1 MHGKEKVKI
10 MVKKITAVLSA
21 LTLISAAIP
30 ATVGA
35 EKAHVSE
42 IIRYECDSITNKD
55 NKKYILNA
63 VDNDKYLLRVYY
75 ADWVQNGN
83 YVKTYKVNDV
93 TYAEKSYI
101 DTWYTGE
108 WQQNLMVVESDADLK
123 TALTD
128 GFSTDMWFKLDKNS
142 YKFVLMNAGK
152 GEDDAMFRVEYYSN
166 GDGEGNGQ
174 IIITRKMKK
183 GDNEIYGQYS
193 CFKTLSWDTWHNI
206 SVSLDES
213 SGINVPILL
222 VDGATIVPTLGTLTG
237 SEIQPTKNNGYVPA
251 SYAALNKIT
260 FGRAKE
266 RISDTSMNGG
276 WVNGHIYF
284 SQMSIYNGAKTEAE
298 LLESYEKN
306 VGYYEPEYDVK
317 ITDGL
322 GSEVAK
328 SDLESVFAA
337 TGTMPKITID
347 TSKVENT
354 DTAAFNSEN
363 ITVTDLT
370 DNKQLTANGTL
381 NGSLYEITS
390 NEYIPGHR
398 YMLQIDNSVTQSRTK
413 AQTLEFATVQSVPEA
428 VARYNM
434 DKYTVND
441 DQTTSIEDDIGNV
454 TTRFG
459 STPVSVNKY
468 DNTYYLPVVGWAPGL
483 ATSDNLKKALSDE
496 FTLDIWFRK
505 DSQSGN
511 PEKRIWSFAAT
522 EGVMLM
528 LAQQL
533 GRLIFTVRYSY
544 EEDGAAKE
552 KVIAYQT
559 TDNTNV
565 FSDNGWNHLI
575 FAYDSKTD
583 TKRAVING
591 TERKF
596 DTTPLHWGIYSQDTL
611 PDGAKP
617 CIRTDNAMV
626 YVNGTAIA
634 SWSYGGFVSQYQIG
648 AQTYYN
654 KASSVAYMKY
664 LSGLDNDRYDAAYDL
679 TLIQGGK
686 ELERTDLTALAK
698 GSLTAQIAIAKTNGL
713 DKNVYIENAQG
724 IKTVPSISWNNEGT
738 LATLSFVGLT
748 TGEYKLVIAKTATD
762 SEGAAIRKTDYVLP
776 MTVVGTT
783 ELSLLVNGAAVPE
796 GTKVTGDAFAS
807 AELVNVDNAVL
818 IAARYKDGKLV
829 DVLTSDE
836 KFGEL
841 NNQLGIYI
849 EGITKGETVKLMLW
863 NSLGEMNPVIAGAEY

>member
-35 EKAHVSE
+35 EEAQVSE

-142 YKFVLMNAGK
+142 YKFVLMNAGT

-213 SGINVPILL
+213 SGINVPTLL

-237 SEIQPTKNNGYVPA
+237 SEIQPTKDNGYVPA

-266 RISDTSMNGG
+266 RISDTSMEGN
-276 WVNGHIYF
+276 WLNGHIYF
-284 SQMSIYNGAKTEAE
+284 SQMSIYDGAKTEAE

-322 GSEVAK
+322 GAEVAK
-328 SDLESVFAA
+328 PDLESVFAA

-390 NEYIPGHR
+390 DEYIPGHR

-454 TTRFG
+454 TTKFG

-528 LAQQL
+528 LAQQQ

-596 DTTPLHWGIYSQDTL
+596 DTTPLHWGNYSQDTL

-626 YVNGTAIA
+626 YVNGTVNA
-634 SWSYGGFVSQYQIG
+634 SWSSGGFVSQYQIG

-679 TLIQGGK
+679 TLIQGSK
-686 ELERTDLTALAK
+686 ELERADLTALAK
-698 GSLTAQIAIAKTNGL
+698 GSLTAQIAIAKTDGF
-713 DKNVYIENAQG
+713 DGNVYIENAQG
-724 IKTVPSISWNNEGT
+724 ERTVPSISWNNEGT

-783 ELSLLVNGAAVPE
+783 ELSLLVDGAAVPE
-796 GTKVTGDAFAS
+796 GTKVTGTAYAL

-818 IAARYKDGKLV
+818 IAARYKGGKLV
-829 DVLTSDE
+829 DVLTSNE
-836 KFGEL
+836 KFGGL

-849 EGITKGETVKLMLW
+849 EGITEGETVKLMLW

>member
-1 MHGKEKVKI
+1 

-35 EKAHVSE
+35 EEAQVSE

-63 VDNDKYLLRVYY
+63 VDNDKYPLSVLYVGYL
-75 ADWVQNGN
+75 QNGN

-93 TYAEKSYI
+93 TYAEKSYV
-101 DTWYTGE
+101 DSWYAGE
-108 WQQNLMVVESDADLK
+108 WPQNIMEVDPDDELR
-123 TALTD
+123 TAFEG
-128 GFSTDMWFKLDKNS
+128 GFSADMWFKLDANSKN
-142 YKFVLMNAGK
+142 FVLMNAGT

-174 IIITRKMKK
+174 IIITRKMEK
-183 GDNEIYGQYS
+183 GDDEIIYGQYS
-193 CFKTLSWDTWHNI
+193 CFKTLSLDVWHNL

-213 SGINVPILL
+213 SGVNVPTLL
-222 VDGATIVPTLGTLTG
+222 VDGTTIIPTLGTLTG
-237 SEIQPTKNNGYVPA
+237 SEVQPTKDNGYKPA

-260 FGRAKE
+260 FGRSKE
-266 RISDTSMNGG
+266 RVSDTSMEGS

-284 SQMSIYNGAKTEAE
+284 SQMSIYNDAKTEAE

-306 VGYYEPEYDVK
+306 AGYYEPEYDVK

-322 GSEVAK
+322 GAEVAK

-347 TSKVENT
+347 TSKVEST

-363 ITVTDLT
+363 VTVTDLT
-370 DNKQLTANGTL
+370 DNKQLNVTGVL
-381 NGSLYEITS
+381 NGSLYEIAS
-390 NEYIPGHR
+390 DEYIPGRR
-398 YMLQIDNSVTQSRTK
+398 YMLKIDNSVTDSRTK

-434 DKYTVND
+434 DKYTVNA
-441 DQTTSIEDDIGNV
+441 DQTTSIEDDIGKV
-454 TTRFG
+454 TARFG

-468 DNTYYLPVVGWAPGL
+468 DDTYYLPVVGWAPGL
-483 ATSDNLKKALSDE
+483 TTSDNLKKALSDE

-528 LAQQL
+528 LAQQQ

-544 EEDGAAKE
+544 EDDGAAKE

-559 TDNTNV
+559 TDDKNV
-565 FSDNGWNHLI
+565 FSDDEWNHLI

-583 TKRAVING
+583 TKRAVVNG

-596 DTTPLHWGIYSQDTL
+596 DATPRHWGNYSQDTL
-611 PDGAKP
+611 PDKAKP
-617 CIRTDNAMV
+617 CIRTDKATV
-626 YVNGTAIA
+626 YVNGTVNA
-634 SWSYGGFVSQYQIG
+634 SWSSGGFVSQYQIG

-664 LSGLDNDRYDAAYDL
+664 LSGLDNDRYDTAYDL

-686 ELERTDLTALAK
+686 ELERADLTALAK
-698 GSLTAQIAIAKTNGL
+698 GSLTAQIAIAQTDGL
-713 DKNVYIENAQG
+713 DGNVYIENEQG
-724 IKTVPSISWNNEGT
+724 TKTVPSISWNDEGT
-738 LATLSFVGLT
+738 LATLSFDGLA

-762 SEGAAIRKTDYVLP
+762 SAGAAIRKTDYVLP
-776 MTVVGTT
+776 LTVVGTT

-796 GTKVTGDAFAS
+796 GTKVTSDAFAS

-829 DVLTSDE
+829 KVLTSDE
-836 KFGEL
+836 IF
-841 NNQLGIYI
+841 NDNQLRIYI
-849 EGITKGETVKLMLW
+849 EGITEGETVKLMLW
-863 NSLGEMNPVIAGAEY
+863 NSLGRMNPVIAGAEY

>member
-35 EKAHVSE
+35 EKAQVSE

-55 NKKYILNA
+55 GKKYILNA
-63 VDNDKYLLRVYY
+63 VNNDKYPLSVLY
-75 ADWVQNGN
+75 ASYLQNGN

-93 TYAEKSYI
+93 TYAEKSYV
-101 DTWYTGE
+101 DSWYAGE

-128 GFSTDMWFKLDKNS
+128 GFSTDMWFKLDKS
-142 YKFVLMNAGK
+142 SDKFVLMNAGT

-166 GDGEGNGQ
+166 GDGEGNGK

-193 CFKTLSWDTWHNI
+193 CFKTLSLDTWHNI

-213 SGINVPILL
+213 SGINVPTLL

-237 SEIQPTKNNGYVPA
+237 SEVQPTKDNGYVPA
-251 SYAALNKIT
+251 SYDALNTII
-260 FGRAKE
+260 FGRSKE
-266 RISDTSMNGG
+266 RVSDTSMNGG

-322 GSEVAK
+322 GAEVAK
-328 SDLESVFAA
+328 PDLESVFAA

-381 NGSLYEITS
+381 SGSLYEITS
-390 NEYIPGHR
+390 DEYIPGHR

-454 TTRFG
+454 TTKFG

-528 LAQQL
+528 LAQQQ

-596 DTTPLHWGIYSQDTL
+596 DTTPLHWGDYSQDTL

-626 YVNGTAIA
+626 YVNGTVNA
-634 SWSYGGFVSQYQIG
+634 SWSFGGFVSQYQIG

-686 ELERTDLTALAK
+686 ELERADLTALAK
-698 GSLTAQIAIAKTNGL
+698 GSLTAQIAISKTDGF
-713 DKNVYIENAQG
+713 DGNVYIENAQG
-724 IKTVPSISWNNEGT
+724 IKTVPTISWNNEGT

-807 AELVNVDNAVL
+807 AELVNTDNAVL
-818 IAARYKDGKLV
+818 IAARYKGGKLV

-849 EGITKGETVKLMLW
+849 EGITEGETVKLMLW

>member
-35 EKAHVSE
+35 EKAQVSE

-251 SYAALNKIT
+251 SYDALNKIT

-266 RISDTSMNGG
+266 RISDTSMEGN
-276 WVNGHIYF
+276 WLNGHIYF

-322 GSEVAK
+322 GAEVAK

-390 NEYIPGHR
+390 DEYIPGHR

-454 TTRFG
+454 TTKFG

-528 LAQQL
+528 LAQQQ

-596 DTTPLHWGIYSQDTL
+596 DTTPLHWGNYSQDTL

-626 YVNGTAIA
+626 YVNGTVNA
-634 SWSYGGFVSQYQIG
+634 SWSSGGFVSQYQIG

-686 ELERTDLTALAK
+686 EMERADLTALAK

-724 IKTVPSISWNNEGT
+724 IKTVPTISWNNEGT

-762 SEGAAIRKTDYVLP
+762 SKGAAIRKTDYVLP

-818 IAARYKDGKLV
+818 IAARYKGGKLV
-829 DVLTSDE
+829 DVLTSNE
-836 KFGEL
+836 KFGGL

-849 EGITKGETVKLMLW
+849 EGITEGETVKIMLW

>member
-21 LTLISAAIP
+21 LTLILAAIP

-35 EKAHVSE
+35 EEAQVSE

-63 VDNDKYLLRVYY
+63 VDNDKYPLRVYY

-142 YKFVLMNAGK
+142 DKFVLMNAGT

-237 SEIQPTKNNGYVPA
+237 SEVQPTKDNGYVPA
-251 SYAALNKIT
+251 PYAALNKIT

-266 RISDTSMNGG
+266 RISDTSMEGN
-276 WVNGHIYF
+276 WLNGHIYF

-306 VGYYEPEYDVK
+306 VGYYEPEYDAK

-322 GSEVAK
+322 GAEVAK
-328 SDLESVFAA
+328 PDLESVFAA

-390 NEYIPGHR
+390 DEYIPGHR

-413 AQTLEFATVQSVPEA
+413 AQTLEFATVRSVPEA

-434 DKYTVND
+434 DKYTVNA

-454 TTRFG
+454 TARFG

-483 ATSDNLKKALSDE
+483 TTSDNLKKALCDE

-505 DSQSGN
+505 DSNSAN
-511 PEKRIWSFAAT
+511 PHRKIWSFAAN
-522 EGVMLM
+522 EDQGLMLM
-528 LAQQL
+528 LSEES
-533 GRLIFTVRYSY
+533 GRLVFTVRYSY

-552 KVIAYQT
+552 KLIAYWT

-565 FSDNGWNHLI
+565 FSNDSWNHLI

-591 TERKF
+591 IERKF
-596 DTTPLHWGIYSQDTL
+596 DTTPREWGNYQELTF
-611 PDGAKP
+611 PEGAKP
-617 CIRTDNAMV
+617 YIKADNATL
-626 YVNGTAIA
+626 YVNGTSNKVAY
-634 SWSYGGFVSQYQIG
+634 SYGGLVSPYKIG

-664 LSGLDNDRYDAAYDL
+664 LSGLDNDRYDTAYDL

-686 ELERTDLTALAK
+686 ELERADLTALTK
-698 GSLTAQIAIAKTNGL
+698 GSLTAQIAISKTDGF
-713 DKNVYIENAQG
+713 DGNVYIENALG
-724 IKTVPSISWNNEGT
+724 ERTVPGISWNDEGT
-738 LATLSFVGLT
+738 LATLSFDGLA

-762 SEGAAIRKTDYVLP
+762 STGAAIRKTDYVLP
-776 MTVVGTT
+776 MTVVGAT

-807 AELVNVDNAVL
+807 AELVNVDDAVL
-818 IAARYKDGKLV
+818 IAARYKNGKLV
-829 DVLTSDE
+829 KVLTSDE
-836 KFGEL
+836 RFNRGYYRGRNREAYAL
-841 NNQLGIYI
+841 EQLGRNESGNCGCRILIYI
-849 EGITKGETVKLMLW
+849 R
-863 NSLGEMNPVIAGAEY
+863 

>member
-35 EKAHVSE
+35 EKAQVSE

-55 NKKYILNA
+55 GKKYILNA
-63 VDNDKYLLRVYY
+63 VDNDKYPLRVYY

-101 DTWYTGE
+101 DTWYTDV

-128 GFSTDMWFKLDKNS
+128 GFSADMWFKLDVNSKN
-142 YKFVLMNAGK
+142 FVLMNAGK

-166 GDGEGNGQ
+166 GDGAGNGK
-174 IIITRKMKK
+174 IIITRKMKN

-193 CFKTLSWDTWHNI
+193 CFKTLSLDTWHNI

-222 VDGATIVPTLGTLTG
+222 VDGATIVPTLGTLAG
-237 SEIQPTKNNGYVPA
+237 SEVQPTKDNGYVPA
-251 SYAALNKIT
+251 SYDALNKIT

-266 RISDTSMNGG
+266 RISDTSMEGN
-276 WVNGHIYF
+276 WLNGHIYF

-322 GSEVAK
+322 GAEVAK
-328 SDLESVFAA
+328 PDLESVFAA

-390 NEYIPGHR
+390 DEYFPGHR

-454 TTRFG
+454 TTKFG

-528 LAQQL
+528 LAQQQ

-596 DTTPLHWGIYSQDTL
+596 DTTPLHWGNYSQDTL

-626 YVNGTAIA
+626 YVNGTVNA
-634 SWSYGGFVSQYQIG
+634 SWSSGGFVSRYQIG

-679 TLIQGGK
+679 TLMQGGK
-686 ELERTDLTALAK
+686 ELERADLTALAK

-724 IKTVPSISWNNEGT
+724 IKTVPTISWNNEGT

-796 GTKVTGDAFAS
+796 GTKVTGTAYAL

-849 EGITKGETVKLMLW
+849 EGITEGETVKLMLW